1 MYLIVYMKTRLRE
14 FRARFDLT
22 QEDLA
27 VAVDVS
33 RQAIIAI
40 EAGKYDPSLSLAFK
54 LAKFFKVKIEDLFYE

>member
-1 MYLIVYMKTRLRE
+1 MYLKVYMKTRLRE

>member
-1 MYLIVYMKTRLRE
+1 MKTRLRE